1 MNEITP
7 STGSRSGPVVR
18 PAQGDDAF
26 INDDATATAP
36 WVPPLPSVKDWA
48 LLAISTVFVAIGLVV
63 LWSEPDVGIVTLALF
78 GSCLALFAH
87 NIWRKFHYRNLAGA
101 RIAVVGGVPIR
112 AGLARPIGLGLWIAT
127 MGGLMAGF
135 GGNYGPVF
143 QWLSAGVALA
153 GFAVLGLV
161 ALGRYSGRFLRFDP
175 EGLTIAERGWQVLL
189 PWDSIT
195 DVQVGSYND
204 NPMLFLHVAD
214 PGALV
219 VAPPEAGGKAMAKF
233 ASNQS
238 WMGAPFAIMT
248 GEFGTDAPVLAGAIA
263 TYVQNHAARRSLTPA
278 LPGKP

>member
-7 STGSRSGPVVR
+7 GMGSGPADR
-18 PAQGDDAF
+18 PDERDDGF
-26 INDDATATAP
+26 FDDGATLSAP
-36 WVPPLPSVKDWA
+36 EVPPLPSVKDWA
-48 LLAISTVFVAIGLVV
+48 LLAISTVFVAIGVAM
-63 LWSEPDVGIVTLALF
+63 LWSDPDVGIVTLALF

-87 NIWRKFHYRNLAGA
+87 NIWRKFHYRSLAGA

-112 AGLARPIGLGLWIAT
+112 AGLARPIGLGLWIAI

-153 GFAVLGLV
+153 GLSVLGLV
-161 ALGRYSGRFLRFDP
+161 ALGRFSGRFLRFDP
-175 EGLTIAERGWQVLL
+175 EGLTIAERSWQVLL
-189 PWDSIT
+189 PWEGIIG
-195 DVQVGSYND
+195 VHVGSFND

-219 VAPPEAGGKAMAKF
+219 IAPPDAAGKAMAKM
-233 ASNQS
+233 ARNQS
-238 WMGAPFAIMT
+238 WIGAPFAIMT

-263 TYVQNHAARRSLTPA
+263 TYVQNHAARRSLIPA
-278 LPGKP
+278 LPGKS